1 MIGTSTSAEEGGV
14 GSFTDGVLTRH
25 IKTVTLA
32 YLSSAAGSSAVFDAI
47 LKVQGMTQALTLHIC
62 VAAVGPESNPIK
74 PADYPAA
81 PGNWQLTPI
90 VKPPERPRI
99 YLREVFQDPTAT
111 DNADHPLPQ
120 DIPFGW
126 SFEPEGAQEA
136 EITVHVD
143 ANAYLTSELD
153 GQLVCDVVAMYTA
166 NWVTPEAFNYAISK
180 VRIIGDET
188 DVPTIGTSGGG

>member
-1 MIGTSTSAEEGGV
+1 MIGSGISAEEGGV
-14 GSFTDGVLTRH
+14 DSFKDGILTRH

-32 YLSSAAGSSAVFDAI
+32 FLSSAVGSSAAFNAL
-47 LKVQGMTQALTLHIC
+47 LKVQGMVQALTLHIC
-62 VAAVGPESNPIK
+62 VGAVGPAGTPIK
-74 PADYPAA
+74 PANYPAS
-81 PGNWQLTPI
+81 PGTWQLTPI

-111 DNADHPLPQ
+111 DNKDHPLPQ

-136 EITVHVD
+136 EVSVHVD
-143 ANAYLTSELD
+143 ANAYVGQELD

-166 NWVTPEAFNYAISK
+166 PWVTPEAFNFAMSR

-188 DVPTIGTSGGG
+188 DIPTIGTSGGG